1 MGRRFF
7 SRLSFGGKINLG
19 IAAIILVFGLFTA
32 LLVSGLVT
40 RSLLD
45 ESKKRGSN
53 MVLNLAG
60 RAEEYLLVRDYLQL
74 KTTVDQYKALGAPVE
89 YAFIQDQDGS
99 VLAHT
104 FLDGFPMA
112 LKDVNSGPAGDDAR
126 ILLLD
131 TSQTR
136 IYDFAADV
144 RVGES
149 RIGTARIGLSW
160 LDVQQ
165 TSRRLLLAI
174 FAVTG
179 AGALLSLLLGS
190 LFARTVT
197 RRINLLRAS
206 AEAIMAG
213 DLDVQVGNAMS
224 SNCWD
229 IMDCGEDRCPAYGDT
244 RRCWYVAGTL
254 CPICAGI
261 NGNKQESCKSC
272 PVYRQNVGD
281 EIQSLAEAFD
291 VMAATLKEHIGELEE
306 ARRSLARQEQLLRTV
321 FDVTPDLVSMQD
333 TQFVY
338 RLVNKAFRRYFS
350 LSEAEV
356 VGRTDKDIFP
366 SGQAVLNT
374 EEDRQ
379 ILETGLPMSKEI
391 YVQRGENRRWFHV
404 VKVPVYDGEAP
415 GSPGSPDS
423 LNSPARPARPARIV
437 GLLLTARDI
446 SVIKRYQEQLIQ
458 SQKME
463 DLGKLAGGVAH
474 EINTPLGIILGY
486 AQILLEDLPTSSQ
499 ARKDVA
505 VIEKQAQVCRKI
517 VADLLG
523 FSRQQESSWAEVD
536 LNESIRETL
545 AVVRQ
550 IFQQERVFVETQ
562 LDESV
567 PPIRGDK
574 EKLKQVWFNLLSNA
588 FDAIGKDGGIVLRT
602 KLCKHRRRVVVSV
615 ADTGKGI
622 SLEHM
627 AQVFDPFFT
636 TKPVG
641 AGTGLG
647 LAVSFGIIKDHK
659 GKISA
664 VSPAPVEYLGAGRE
678 DGKPPGPGT
687 VFFIELPLTEEGL
700 PEDECM
706 DI

>member
-1 MGRRFF
+1 MRGRYL
-7 SRLSFGGKINLG
+7 SRLSFRGKINLG

-32 LLVSGLVT
+32 VLVSGLVT
-40 RSLLD
+40 VSLLQ
-45 ESKKRGSN
+45 ESKKRGSS

-60 RAEEYLLVRDYLQL
+60 RAEEQLLTRDYLRL
-74 KTTVDQYKALGAPVE
+74 KKTVDQYKALGETVE
-89 YAFIQDQDGS
+89 YAFIQDKEGL

-104 FLDGFPMA
+104 FVDGFPSG
-112 LKDVNSGPAGDDAR
+112 LKEVNAEPTGGDAR

-131 TSQTR
+131 TGQTL

-144 RVGES
+144 RIGDN
-149 RIGTARIGLSW
+149 RIGTARVGLSRD
-160 LDVQQ
+160 DVRQ
-165 TSRRLLLAI
+165 TSRRLFLAI

-179 AGALLSLLLGS
+179 AGALLSLILGS

-206 AEAIMAG
+206 AEEIMRG
-213 DLDVQVGNAMS
+213 NLDVQVGTIRER
-224 SNCWD
+224 NCWEL
-229 IMDCGEDRCPAYGDT
+229 MNCEEAHCPAYGDT
-244 RRCWYVAGTL
+244 RRRCWHVAGTL
-254 CPICAGI
+254 CPACTGADGDKLE
-261 NGNKQESCKSC
+261 NCKAC
-272 PVYRQNVGD
+272 PVYRRNVGD
-281 EIQSLAEAFD
+281 ELQSLAETFD
-291 VMAATLKEHIGELEE
+291 VMAVALKEHIGELET
-306 ARRSLARQEQLLRTV
+306 ARQRLARQEQLLRTV
-321 FDVTPDLVSMQD
+321 FDVTPDLVSLQD
-333 TQFVY
+333 EHLVY

-350 LSEAEV
+350 LAEEEI
-356 VGRTDKDIFP
+356 VGRTDKDIFQ

-379 ILETGLPMSKEI
+379 ILDTGVPLSKEI

-404 VKVPVYDGEAP
+404 VKVPVYDVQAAE
-415 GSPGSPDS
+415 
-423 LNSPARPARPARIV
+423 RPASARII

-486 AQILLEDLPTSSQ
+486 AQMLMEDLPPDS
-499 ARKDVA
+499 REREDVA
-505 VIEKQAQVCRKI
+505 IIERQAQICRKI

-523 FSRQQESSWAEVD
+523 FSRRIDSSWAEVD
-536 LNESIRETL
+536 LNESMREVI
-545 AVVRQ
+545 AVVRH
-550 IFQQERVFVETQ
+550 IFQQERVFIETQ

-567 PPIRGDK
+567 PRIRGDK
-574 EKLKQVWFNLLSNA
+574 EKLKQVWLNLLGNA
-588 FDAIGKDGGIVLRT
+588 FDAIGADGAIVVRT
-602 KLCKHRRRVVVSV
+602 KLCKHRRRVVITV

-622 SLEHM
+622 SQEHM
-627 AQVFDPFFT
+627 DQIFDPFFT

-647 LAVSFGIIKDHK
+647 LSVSFGIIRDHK

-664 VSPAPVEYLGAGRE
+664 MSPAPMEYLGSGQE
-678 DGKPPGPGT
+678 DGKPLGPGT
-687 VFFIELPLTEEGL
+687 VFIIELPLTEDGL
-700 PEDECM
+700 PEDECL